1 MGVATVKGLIEEGK
15 PRSVI
20 DRRYRLEEIAE
31 AHRYVD
37 AGHKKG
43 NVVVT
48 VGPPTT
54 RFGLS
59 LSCRSGEPPR
69 NRTENQQIKSLLLC
83 QLS

>member
-1 MGVATVKGLIEEGK
+1 MPVRRMGVATVKGLIEEGK

-48 VGPPTT
+48 VGPPKPV
-54 RFGLS
+54 S
-59 LSCRSGEPPR
+59 ASV
-69 NRTENQQIKSLLLC
+69 
-83 QLS
+83 